1 VVVEAAEG
9 GAEKGYDGGM
19 TLTLEIPEEVD
30 STGNPSRRLSTL
42 GAHSKQIPL
51 LPEEGF
57 SCESMYRDYA
67 Q

>member
-1 VVVEAAEG
+1 
-9 GAEKGYDGGM
+9 M

>member
-1 VVVEAAEG
+1 
-9 GAEKGYDGGM
+9 M

-30 STGNPSRRLSTL
+30 STGNPSRKLSTFW
-42 GAHSKQIPL
+42 GRIPL

-57 SCESMYRDYA
+57 SRESMYRDYA